1 MAKKKLTEQEE
12 KEIKMLQA
20 TNEMYEKTLENV
32 KLRGDEEMVKRV
44 QLAKNDIVA
53 QIKQIDGSSL
63 KTNNKNEENNSVSDI
78 LNNRYNDNE
87 SIEEILDRNSF
98 NESFK
103 IKENI
108 NDISVN
114 TTINNVNDVII
125 SNNDFNSID
134 DDMNYDIISLPSNGQ
149 CYRHKTERLPVG
161 YLTAYDENFITSP
174 NLYKDGLIIDFLLK
188 HKVKNNNINLDEL
201 VSGDVDAIILFLRAT
216 SYGAEF
222 PIVVRDP
229 ESGEQIETTIDL
241 MSLKYKE
248 FKLVGDE
255 NGYFDYELPQ
265 SKDKIKFKFLTRND
279 EKKLRLLSSLES
291 DSVKART
298 IIDNISV
305 IIEGI
310 KVDKGLSGKDKQE
323 YVNSLNKINEWAK
336 KEIEKNNMPFN
347 RMITNRLELSIVS
360 VNGEIDRKYI
370 SKYVKNMN
378 AKDSLMLRRYIL
390 ENEPGVNFE
399 IEIER
404 PLSLGGGS
412 FKTFLEWDDS
422 VFLNI
427 A

>member
-63 KTNNKNEENNSVSDI
+63 KTNNKNEENSVSDI
-78 LNNRYNDNE
+78 LNNRYYDTEN
-87 SIEEILDRNSF
+87 IEEILDRNSF
-98 NESFK
+98 NESFNV
-103 IKENI
+103 KENI

-114 TTINNVNDVII
+114 TNINNVNDVII

-188 HKVKNNNINLDEL
+188 HKVKNNNIKLDEL

-241 MSLKYKE
+241 MSLTYKE

-336 KEIEKNNMPFN
+336 KELEKNNMPFN

-360 VNGEIDRKYI
+360 VNGETDRKYI

-404 PLSLGGGS
+404 PVSLGGGS

>member
-63 KTNNKNEENNSVSDI
+63 KTNNKNEENSVSDI
-78 LNNRYNDNE
+78 LNNRYYDTEN
-87 SIEEILDRNSF
+87 IEEILDRNSF
-98 NESFK
+98 NESFNV
-103 IKENI
+103 KENI

-114 TTINNVNDVII
+114 TNINNVNDVII

-298 IIDNISV
+298 IIDNVSV

-360 VNGEIDRKYI
+360 VNGETDRKYI

>member
-63 KTNNKNEENNSVSDI
+63 KTNNKNEENSVSDI
-78 LNNRYNDNE
+78 LNNRYYDTEN
-87 SIEEILDRNSF
+87 IEEILDRNSF
-98 NESFK
+98 NESFNV
-103 IKENI
+103 KENI

-114 TTINNVNDVII
+114 TNINNVNDVII

-188 HKVKNNNINLDEL
+188 HKVKNNNIKLDEL

-360 VNGEIDRKYI
+360 VNGETDRKYI

-404 PLSLGGGS
+404 PVSLGGGS

>member
-63 KTNNKNEENNSVSDI
+63 KTNNKNEENSVSDI

-298 IIDNISV
+298 IIDNVSV

-336 KEIEKNNMPFN
+336 KELEKNNMPFN

-360 VNGEIDRKYI
+360 VNGETDRKYI

>member
-63 KTNNKNEENNSVSDI
+63 KTNNKNEENSVSDI
-78 LNNRYNDNE
+78 LNNRYYDTEN
-87 SIEEILDRNSF
+87 IEEILDRNSF
-98 NESFK
+98 NESFNV
-103 IKENI
+103 KENI

-114 TTINNVNDVII
+114 TNINNVNDVII

-188 HKVKNNNINLDEL
+188 HKVKNNNIKLDEL

-298 IIDNISV
+298 IIDNVSV

-336 KEIEKNNMPFN
+336 KELEKNNMPFN

-360 VNGEIDRKYI
+360 VNGETDRKYI

-404 PLSLGGGS
+404 PVSLGGGS

>member
-20 TNEMYEKTLENV
+20 TNEMYDKTLENV
-32 KLRGDEEMVKRV
+32 KLRGDEEMIKRV

-53 QIKQIDGSSL
+53 QIKQIDGSVL
-63 KTNNKNEENNSVSDI
+63 KENNKNEENSISDI

-298 IIDNISV
+298 IIDNVSI

-336 KEIEKNNMPFN
+336 KELEKNNMPFN

-360 VNGEIDRKYI
+360 VNGETDRKFI

>member
-63 KTNNKNEENNSVSDI
+63 KTNNKNEENSVSDI

-188 HKVKNNNINLDEL
+188 HKVKNNNIKLDEL

-336 KEIEKNNMPFN
+336 KELEKNNMPFN

-360 VNGEIDRKYI
+360 VNGETDRKYI

>member
-188 HKVKNNNINLDEL
+188 HKVKNNNIKLDEL

-255 NGYFDYELPQ
+255 NGYL
-265 SKDKIKFKFLTRND
+265 
-279 EKKLRLLSSLES
+279 
-291 DSVKART
+291 
-298 IIDNISV
+298 
-305 IIEGI
+305 
-310 KVDKGLSGKDKQE
+310 
-323 YVNSLNKINEWAK
+323 
-336 KEIEKNNMPFN
+336 
-347 RMITNRLELSIVS
+347 
-360 VNGEIDRKYI
+360 DRK
-370 SKYVKNMN
+370 
-378 AKDSLMLRRYIL
+378 
-390 ENEPGVNFE
+390 
-399 IEIER
+399 
-404 PLSLGGGS
+404 
-412 FKTFLEWDDS
+412 S
-422 VFLNI
+422 VV
-427 A
+427 

>member
-63 KTNNKNEENNSVSDI
+63 KTNNKNEENSVSDI
-78 LNNRYNDNE
+78 LNNRYYDTEN
-87 SIEEILDRNSF
+87 IEEILDRNSF
-98 NESFK
+98 NESFNV
-103 IKENI
+103 KENI

-114 TTINNVNDVII
+114 TNINNVNDVII

-188 HKVKNNNINLDEL
+188 HKVKNNNIKLDEL

-298 IIDNISV
+298 IIDNVSV

-336 KEIEKNNMPFN
+336 KELEKNNMPFN

-360 VNGEIDRKYI
+360 VNGETDRKFI

>member
-78 LNNRYNDNE
+78 LNNDNE

-298 IIDNISV
+298 IIDNVSV

-336 KEIEKNNMPFN
+336 KELEKNNMPFN

-360 VNGEIDRKYI
+360 VNGETDRKFI

>member
-63 KTNNKNEENNSVSDI
+63 KTNNKNEENSVSDI
-78 LNNRYNDNE
+78 LNNRYYDTEN
-87 SIEEILDRNSF
+87 IEEILDRNSF
-98 NESFK
+98 NESFNV
-103 IKENI
+103 KENI

-114 TTINNVNDVII
+114 TNINNVNDVII

-298 IIDNISV
+298 IIDNVSI

-323 YVNSLNKINEWAK
+323 YINSLNKINEWAK
-336 KEIEKNNMPFN
+336 KELEKNNMPFN
-347 RMITNRLELSIVS
+347 RMITNRLELSIIS
-360 VNGEIDRKYI
+360 VNGETDRKYI

>member
-188 HKVKNNNINLDEL
+188 HKVKNNNIKLDEL

-360 VNGEIDRKYI
+360 VNGETDRKYI

>member
-63 KTNNKNEENNSVSDI
+63 KTNNKNEENSVSDI
-78 LNNRYNDNE
+78 LNNRYYDTEN
-87 SIEEILDRNSF
+87 IEEILDRNSF
-98 NESFK
+98 NESFNV
-103 IKENI
+103 KENI

-114 TTINNVNDVII
+114 TNINNVNDVII

-188 HKVKNNNINLDEL
+188 HKVKNNNIKLDEL

-336 KEIEKNNMPFN
+336 KELEKNNMPFN

-360 VNGEIDRKYI
+360 VNGETDRKFI

>member
-63 KTNNKNEENNSVSDI
+63 KTNNKNEENSVSDI
-78 LNNRYNDNE
+78 LNNRYYDTEN
-87 SIEEILDRNSF
+87 IEEILDRNSF
-98 NESFK
+98 NESFNV
-103 IKENI
+103 KENI

-114 TTINNVNDVII
+114 TNINNVNDVII

-188 HKVKNNNINLDEL
+188 HKVKNNNIKLDEL

-229 ESGEQIETTIDL
+229 ESGGQIETTIDL

-298 IIDNISV
+298 IIDNVSV

-336 KEIEKNNMPFN
+336 KELEKNNMPFN

-360 VNGEIDRKYI
+360 VNGETDRKYI

>member
-63 KTNNKNEENNSVSDI
+63 KTNNENEENNSVSDI
-78 LNNRYNDNE
+78 LNNRYYDTEN
-87 SIEEILDRNSF
+87 IEEILDRNSF
-98 NESFK
+98 NESFNV
-103 IKENI
+103 KENI
-108 NDISVN
+108 NDISIN
-114 TTINNVNDVII
+114 TNNVNDVII

-188 HKVKNNNINLDEL
+188 HKVKNNNIKLDEL

-336 KEIEKNNMPFN
+336 KELEKNNMPFN

-360 VNGEIDRKYI
+360 VNGETDRKYI

>member
-63 KTNNKNEENNSVSDI
+63 KTNNKNEENSVSDI
-78 LNNRYNDNE
+78 LNNRYYDTEN
-87 SIEEILDRNSF
+87 IEEILDRNSF
-98 NESFK
+98 NESFNV
-103 IKENI
+103 KENI

-114 TTINNVNDVII
+114 TNINNVNDVII

-188 HKVKNNNINLDEL
+188 HKVKNNNIKLDEL

-336 KEIEKNNMPFN
+336 KELEKNNMPFN

-360 VNGEIDRKYI
+360 VNGETDRKYI

>member
-63 KTNNKNEENNSVSDI
+63 KTNNKNEENSVSDI
-78 LNNRYNDNE
+78 LNNRYYDTEN
-87 SIEEILDRNSF
+87 IEEILDRNSF
-98 NESFK
+98 NESFNV
-103 IKENI
+103 KENI

-114 TTINNVNDVII
+114 TNINNVNDVII

-188 HKVKNNNINLDEL
+188 HKVKNNNIKLDEL
-201 VSGDVDAIILFLRAT
+201 VCGDVDAIFLFLRA
-216 SYGAEF
+216 SSFGAEF

-336 KEIEKNNMPFN
+336 KELEKNNMPFN

-360 VNGEIDRKYI
+360 VNGETDRKYI